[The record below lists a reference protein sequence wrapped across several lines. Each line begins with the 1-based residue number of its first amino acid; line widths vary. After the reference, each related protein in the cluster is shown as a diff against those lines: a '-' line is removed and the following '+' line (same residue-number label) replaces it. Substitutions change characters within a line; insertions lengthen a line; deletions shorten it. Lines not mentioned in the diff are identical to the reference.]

1 MSLKKLVGLSLA
13 AIVAMSLSVVA
24 MADDGVF
31 ADGAYT
37 LTLPGLGVIDFT
49 VATEGDETTV
59 TAAATPGDYEVVDK
73 SDSKESFENGDG
85 LTIELKP
92 SKVEADVVWTNGA
105 EVSLALPDGGKITV
119 TFEGGEFDVTASDGW
134 TVEGSGG
141 KWFVSNDTY
150 RFKVEVDEDGVALKV
165 ADDDDDSAGDDAASN
180 DDDDSSDDDD
190 DSSDDDSGSDDDS
203 RSGEGKKDKKKD
215 N

>member
-1 MSLKKLVGLSLA
+1 MSLKKAFGLSLVV
-13 AIVAMSLSVVA
+13 ITAMSLSVVA

-31 ADGAYT
+31 ADGNYS
-37 LTLPGLGVIDFT
+37 LTLPGLAAIEFT
-49 VATEGDETTV
+49 VATDGDETTV
-59 TAAATPGDYEVVDK
+59 TAAATPEYYEVVDK

-92 SKVEADVVWTNGA
+92 SKVEADVVWEDGD
-105 EVSLALPDGGKITV
+105 VSLALPGGGEITV
-119 TFEGGEFDVTASDGW
+119 TFEGGEFDVTAPDGW
-134 TVEGSGG
+134 DVDGSGG

-180 DDDDSSDDDD
+180 VDD

-203 RSGEGKKDKKKD
+203 RSGEGKKNKKND

>member
-1 MSLKKLVGLSLA
+1 MSLKKAFGLSLVV
-13 AIVAMSLSVVA
+13 ITAMSLSVVA

-31 ADGAYT
+31 ADGNYS
-37 LTLPGLGVIDFT
+37 LTLPGLAAIEFT
-49 VATEGDETTV
+49 VATDGDETTV
-59 TAAATPGDYEVVDK
+59 TAAATPEYYEVVDK

-92 SKVEADVVWTNGA
+92 SKVEADVVWEDGD
-105 EVSLALPDGGKITV
+105 VSLALPGGGEITV
-119 TFEGGEFDVTASDGW
+119 TFEGGEFDVTAPDGW
-134 TVEGSGG
+134 DVDGSGG

-180 DDDDSSDDDD
+180 VDDDSSDDDD
-190 DSSDDDSGSDDDS
+190 
-203 RSGEGKKDKKKD
+203 
-215 N
+215 